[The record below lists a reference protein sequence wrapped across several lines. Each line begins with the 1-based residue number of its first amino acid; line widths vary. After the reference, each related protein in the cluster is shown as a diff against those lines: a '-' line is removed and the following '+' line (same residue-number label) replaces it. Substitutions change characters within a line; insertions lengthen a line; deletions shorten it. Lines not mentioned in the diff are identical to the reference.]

1 MFGYLSLCC
10 LRRMIVFRAGLFV
23 WAICVLRESQH
34 VMCCIQERFACLPVS
49 PCRTLLPPAVGTWV
63 SPMPAV
69 KAKAAKLPTC
79 RSHFPQHLF
88 RLHPY
93 HA

>member
-1 MFGYLSLCC
+1 
-10 LRRMIVFRAGLFV
+10 
-23 WAICVLRESQH
+23 
-34 VMCCIQERFACLPVS
+34 
-49 PCRTLLPPAVGTWV
+49 
-63 SPMPAV
+63 MPAV

-93 HA
+93 HAYAFWSAELGPDASEHNNELAE